1 MVFDVGQSTGPVIKQ
16 GCKLNSQRSC
26 LITCCKMTSATNV
39 DRWLYDSSPY
49 MNFFN
54 INSSKLYIFLIY
66 IVCDEKQI
74 NFNFKQCN
82 RQIYIKIKYKKYNYI
97 YYIYIYLDS
106 RSLECSSF
114 KISYELIYELI
125 KNKNLKIFRIFKL
138 Q

>member
-1 MVFDVGQSTGPVIKQ
+1 
-16 GCKLNSQRSC
+16 
-26 LITCCKMTSATNV
+26 MTSATNV